1 MSPRRV
7 DRRQFVLS
15 GFTIAGGTLLGATV
29 GCSPDEITS
38 VSNPLGLTPREARP
52 ADSDLPEP
60 QVIQSV
66 AGRLT
71 ASIACV
77 TNPVSIAGRRARQ
90 PVTYNDAFPGPT
102 LWVHPG
108 DTIDITF
115 SNRIIFD
122 QADTKPKYGR
132 PPRATRMTNLHFHGM
147 HVSPMGTAD
156 NMLVVVPEKG
166 TQRYLFQ
173 IPLDHPA
180 GLFWYHAHVHGLV
193 TNQVSRGAAG
203 MIYVANAHTD
213 LVASLGVRR
222 RLMLLQQ
229 AYFEEDHS
237 TLISDDGERDDP
249 DLALSLINGQLMP
262 DIRMRPG
269 EQQVWSLVNGSSSA
283 FYVMRLEGHTF
294 DVIAEDGTPL
304 VSPRTNQE
312 TLMLSSGQRLEVL
325 VRATASKGQYTLS
338 YDTYNQGVDT
348 WPHKAVAN
356 VIVSGKAWTGADHP
370 GIDTSLTLTDLSTV
384 SVPAELQRTIVF
396 GQDDSVAEGEFGR
409 FTINGHPWDPSYSE
423 WTSTLGTVEEWFI
436 RNDTEQDHPFH
447 VHVNQFQITKIN
459 GVAIPFS
466 GYHDVAIIPRFG
478 SITVRTKFTDF
489 TGGPILMHCHILDH
503 EDMGMMTRFE
513 IA

>member
-1 MSPRRV
+1 
-7 DRRQFVLS
+7 
-15 GFTIAGGTLLGATV
+15 
-29 GCSPDEITS
+29 
-38 VSNPLGLTPREARP
+38 
-52 ADSDLPEP
+52 
-60 QVIQSV
+60 
-66 AGRLT
+66 
-71 ASIACV
+71 
-77 TNPVSIAGRRARQ
+77 
-90 PVTYNDAFPGPT
+90 
-102 LWVHPG
+102 
-108 DTIDITF
+108 
-115 SNRIIFD
+115 
-122 QADTKPKYGR
+122 
-132 PPRATRMTNLHFHGM
+132 
-147 HVSPMGTAD
+147 
-156 NMLVVVPEKG
+156 
-166 TQRYLFQ
+166 
-173 IPLDHPA
+173 
-180 GLFWYHAHVHGLV
+180 
-193 TNQVSRGAAG
+193 
-203 MIYVANAHTD
+203 
-213 LVASLGVRR
+213 
-222 RLMLLQQ
+222 
-229 AYFEEDHS
+229 
-237 TLISDDGERDDP
+237 
-249 DLALSLINGQLMP
+249 
-262 DIRMRPG
+262 
-269 EQQVWSLVNGSSSA
+269 
-283 FYVMRLEGHTF
+283 
-294 DVIAEDGTPL
+294 
-304 VSPRTNQE
+304 
-312 TLMLSSGQRLEVL
+312 MLSSGQRLEVL

-338 YDTYNQGVDT
+338 YDAYNQGVDT